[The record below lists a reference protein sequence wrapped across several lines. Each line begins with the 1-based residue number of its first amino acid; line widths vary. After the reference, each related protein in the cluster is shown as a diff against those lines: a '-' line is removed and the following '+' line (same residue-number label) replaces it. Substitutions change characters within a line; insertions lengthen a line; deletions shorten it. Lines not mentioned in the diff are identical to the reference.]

1 MKKLLWNEGMSVGI
15 EALDN
20 DHKKIIT
27 IIDEI
32 SRATDNG
39 STEGILDDIFNELE
53 QYVTSHFAREEAM
66 MHAIGYQESTP
77 HKKLHQ
83 QFIDKI
89 PELKALLFRSE
100 SLDVIERINQ
110 FLHNWIIHHILV
122 EDMGYVQTAYNHR
135 QKNQQSNHAPPLK
148 KISCWL
154 NLHLK
159 LSTRFFLSSI
169 FPLIGMLLLSFIIL
183 NENYQQYKNML
194 LLSGLNAIVFQVN
207 TLSDTLQT
215 ERGLSSGYISSDSTN
230 YTQQLSQSRITTD
243 KAIEGFFSEV
253 SNSTVLLKDQKA
265 LTYIKQFKQELSELK
280 TQRALID
287 QKQSSFEQLYSLYS
301 RLVEHLLLIG
311 RNLVHIDMNS
321 QLANNIIAIN
331 AILTLKETIG
341 QERALGIFMIEKDFS
356 DPDLLQQLNALQG
369 KKNNTLQVFS
379 YSADTKQKIICH
391 SLCEQLANTNFSS
404 QLFIE
409 SLSGSELSLSSPQWF
424 NIMSENI
431 SQLKSITDQLV
442 SELYQKT
449 QIKLN
454 FFLNKFYLVMF
465 IFTAVFLISG
475 IISILLN
482 HSIIHPIHKITQLLR
497 ALTSGNKTQ
506 HIYEQFSHDEIGEMF
521 AAYEKLRLKLLQ
533 ADIAQ
538 DVIYGQ
544 EKSLQFRK
552 HENAHYKELASID
565 PLTGALNR
573 RKFDEIIEEEI
584 LHASEQHTDLSLMLL
599 DIDHFKRIN
608 DSYGHNAGDQALRHF
623 YQICHKMVRFS
634 DIITRIGGEE
644 FIILMP
650 QTNLLQAE
658 KLAERIRTAINDTD
672 IIVDDKNIHLT
683 VSIGVTRWDEQYQ
696 KTSCDLTKQADKAL
710 YEAKNSGRN
719 QVVVKTPEVA

>member
-1 MKKLLWNEGMSVGI
+1 MNKLLWDEGMSVGI
-15 EALDN
+15 ESLDN
-20 DHKKIIT
+20 DHKKIIA

-39 STEGILDDIFNELE
+39 STEEILDNIFNELE
-53 QYVTSHFAREEAM
+53 LYVASHFAREEAIM
-66 MHAIGYQESTP
+66 DEMGYEQSAP

-83 QFIDKI
+83 QFSDKI

-100 SLDVIERINQ
+100 SRDVIERINQ

-122 EDMGYVQTAYNHR
+122 EDMAYVQTAYNHR
-135 QKNQQSNHAPPLK
+135 QQRQSNYEPPLQ

-159 LSTRFFLSSI
+159 LSTRFFLSSV

-183 NENYQQYKNML
+183 NENYQQYKNMQ
-194 LLSGLNAIVFQVN
+194 LLSGLNSIVFQVN
-207 TLSDTLQT
+207 SLSDTLQA
-215 ERGLSSGYISSDSTN
+215 ERGLSSGYISSNSAN
-230 YTQQLSQSRITTD
+230 YTQQLSRSRQTTD
-243 KAIEGFFSEV
+243 KAIARFFAEV
-253 SNSTVLLKDQKA
+253 SNSTTLLKDQKV
-265 LTYIKQFKQELSELK
+265 LTYIKQFKQALAALK
-280 TQRALID
+280 TQRQLID
-287 QKQSSFEQLYSLYS
+287 QKQSSFDQLYSLYS
-301 RLVEHLLLIG
+301 QLVEHLLLIG

-321 QLANNIIAIN
+321 RLANNIIAIN

-341 QERALGIFMIEKDFS
+341 QERALGTFMIEKDFS

-379 YSADTKQKIICH
+379 YSADSKQKAICH
-391 SLCEQLANTNFSS
+391 ALCEQLGNTNYSS

-409 SLSGSELSLSSPQWF
+409 SLSGSELSLSSQQWF

-431 SQLKSITDQLV
+431 RQLKTITDKLV
-442 SELYQKT
+442 SELNQQT

-454 FFLNKFYLVMF
+454 YFLNKFYLVMF
-465 IFTAVFLISG
+465 IFIAVFLISG
-475 IISILLN
+475 IISVLLN
-482 HSIIHPIHKITQLLR
+482 HSIINPIHKITQLLK
-497 ALTSGNKTQ
+497 ALTSGDKTQ
-506 HIYEQFSHDEIGEMF
+506 HIYEQFNQDEIGGMF
-521 AAYEKLRLKLLQ
+521 AAYEKLRRKLLQ

-544 EKSLQFRK
+544 EKALQFRK
-552 HENAHYKELASID
+552 HENAHYKELASLD

-584 LHASEQHTDLSLMLL
+584 LTASEQQTDLTLMLL

-608 DSYGHNAGDQALRHF
+608 DTYGHDAGDQALRHF
-623 YQICHKMVRFS
+623 YQICHEMVRFS
-634 DIITRIGGEE
+634 DIIARIGGEE

-650 QTNLLQAE
+650 QTNLQQAE
-658 KLAERIRTAINDTD
+658 KLAERIRTAISETD
-672 IIVDDKNIHLT
+672 ITVDNKIIRLT
-683 VSIGVTRWDEQYQ
+683 VSIGLTRWDEQHL
-696 KTSCDLTKQADKAL
+696 KTSCDLTKQADRAL

-719 QVVVKTPEVA
+719 QVIIKTSATP